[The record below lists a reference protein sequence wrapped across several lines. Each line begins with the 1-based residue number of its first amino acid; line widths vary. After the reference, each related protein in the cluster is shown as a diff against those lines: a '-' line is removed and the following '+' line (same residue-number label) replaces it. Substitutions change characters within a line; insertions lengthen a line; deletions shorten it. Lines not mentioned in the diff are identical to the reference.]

1 MASGRLMLVWNR
13 PFPEGKTE
21 YPLTGGDRE
30 WSEVPVSNHRG
41 ELSVAFSDDDGK
53 TWPPHVVIAR
63 QPGASLAYPYV
74 YERKPGELWL
84 TTMQGGIRVKVKEAD
99 LLSQ

>member
-1 MASGRLMLVWNR
+1 MLVWNR